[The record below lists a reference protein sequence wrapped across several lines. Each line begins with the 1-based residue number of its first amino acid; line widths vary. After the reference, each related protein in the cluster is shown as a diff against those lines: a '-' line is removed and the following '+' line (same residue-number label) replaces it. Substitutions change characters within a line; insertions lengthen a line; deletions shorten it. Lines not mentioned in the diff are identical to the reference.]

1 MHLFL
6 DRPIQYLPTREP
18 MRELYQ
24 LAPMGVTKEECT
36 TGAGGRDLSD
46 RVRRNANWDPFT
58 TPIAR
63 RADEDAGDRRT
74 TVFTITS
81 VIALTGNIPGR

>member
-6 DRPIQYLPTREP
+6 DMPIPNLATREP

-24 LAPMGVTKEECT
+24 LAPMGATKEECT
-36 TGAGGRDLSD
+36 TGAVGRDLGG